1 MSAWKSIA
9 GDPSETCRVTP
20 PVRAYLS
27 LGTNLGDRLANLAQ
41 AVRALTDSRDMEVVH
56 VSPVYETAPLGPA
69 GAVVANEPAY
79 LNGAVLIETR
89 LSAQALREQTSRI
102 EHAMGRREHGR
113 WESRVIDI
121 DLVLYG
127 EQRIATAGLTVP
139 HASMLERAFVLRP
152 LVDLDPDLS
161 VAGVGTL
168 ANLLEGLSWQG
179 CVLYATAEAFRAEIG
194 VAPAVPLSSRL
205 RGPSP

>member
-1 MSAWKSIA
+1 M
-9 GDPSETCRVTP
+9 TP

-56 VSPVYETAPLGPA
+56 VSPVYETAPLGSA
-69 GAVVANEPAY
+69 GAVVADEPAY

-127 EQRIATAGLTVP
+127 EQRIATAELTVP

-161 VAGVGTL
+161 VAENIRYIGDLRRVPPG
-168 ANLLEGLSWQG
+168 EI
-179 CVLYATAEAFRAEIG
+179 AERG
-194 VAPAVPLSSRL
+194 GRRL
-205 RGPSP
+205 RPAAAARGRPPAPGPGDRQPAQ

>member
-1 MSAWKSIA
+1 M
-9 GDPSETCRVTP
+9 TP

-41 AVRALTDSRDMEVVH
+41 AVRALTDSRGIEVVH

-69 GAVVANEPAY
+69 GAVVADEPAY

-161 VAGVGTL
+161 VAGVGRL

-179 CVLYATAEAFRAEIG
+179 CVLHATTEAFRAEIG
-194 VAPAVPLSSRL
+194 AVPAVPRSSSHGR
-205 RGPSP
+205 PAP